1 MAAYVGRKPVSI
13 RDFLT
18 RQHMQPMPTAI
29 KPGISKHDVA
39 GKVASK
45 SYGDVVNIKRKHVAN
60 LALELVS
67 ETSGSEAPQAFY
79 WDIETR
85 SAAQLGKG
93 KHGVGARAYAE
104 HPTTETLCVAYAR
117 GNDPVEIWLPRET
130 IPEVVLTAAA
140 DPDCLWVAHHA
151 AFERAILD
159 AQLVQYGWPRVPVE
173 RHVCTMILALAHS
186 YPGSLERV
194 AAVLGLQQQKDMAAQ
209 RAVKRMFKPRRPRRD
224 EDANGLYWE
233 DAPELRALL
242 YRYPKQDMAVMREV
256 HCRLV
261 PLPETEQKVAVIDA
275 EINDAGVLIDA
286 PLAQAASGLAARAL
300 ADLNASIAQKTSGAV
315 PTASQAIKLKEWL
328 KAQGVEL
335 PLKPRSGQAGLQWQ
349 DSLDGDDIEKLLAGE
364 LPSPDVRDVLE
375 IRLQAAQS
383 AASKINRMLST
394 RCADGRARNVYRMN
408 GARTGR
414 WSGEGFQPQNLKR
427 PEILKS
433 DAAVAEAIKMVLASD
448 YAGIKRRHGDVL
460 RVIGDLGRSMLVPAP
475 WHRFIVG
482 DFSAIEA
489 RVLSWLAGDRGKLDR
504 FRDFDAGNGRD
515 IYCVAAE
522 GVLDLQHVDE
532 KSPERALGKI
542 FELGL
547 GYQMGSN
554 MLLGHIRKANV
565 PNSERITSKETEAW
579 VAKWRRQNPAIAG
592 FWAALDATARA
603 AVRNPE
609 MIIPCGRV
617 QLLMRDG
624 VLCLRLPSGRELKY
638 PSPTL
643 KPGRFGQ
650 QQVTFLNMEAAAR
663 RGEQMYGGKW
673 AENVTSAVARDLL
686 VDAMKRL
693 RIGGYRLVMHTHD
706 EVVAEMPI
714 GAGSVEG
721 FKQLLVEVPAWA
733 SGLPI
738 AAKVFEA
745 ARFKKD

>member
-1 MAAYVGRKPVSI
+1 M
-13 RDFLT
+13 
-18 RQHMQPMPTAI
+18 
-29 KPGISKHDVA
+29 
-39 GKVASK
+39 
-45 SYGDVVNIKRKHVAN
+45 
-60 LALELVS
+60 
-67 ETSGSEAPQAFY
+67 
-79 WDIETR
+79 ETR
-85 SAAQLGKG
+85 SAARLGKG

-117 GNDPVEIWLPRET
+117 GNGPIEIWLPREP

-194 AAVLGLQQQKDMAAQ
+194 AAVLGSQQQKDMAAQ

-242 YRYPKQDMAVMREV
+242 YRYAKQDMAVMREV
-256 HCRLV
+256 HYRLA
-261 PLPETEQKVAVIDA
+261 PLPQTEQEVAVIDA
-275 EINDAGVLIDA
+275 EINDVGVLIDA
-286 PLAQAASGLAARAL
+286 PLAQAASGLAVRAL
-300 ADLNASIAQKTSGAV
+300 ADLNASIARKTKGAV
-315 PTASQAIKLKEWL
+315 ATASQAAKLKEWL
-328 KAQGVEL
+328 KSQGVKL
-335 PLKPRSGQAGLQWQ
+335 PRKLHSGQAGLQWQ
-349 DSLDGDDIEKLLAGE
+349 DSLDGDDIEKLLADE

-383 AASKINRMLST
+383 AASKIDRMLLT
-394 RCADGRARNVYRMN
+394 RCADGRVRNVYRMN

-433 DAAVAEAIKMVLASD
+433 DEAVAEAIKMVLAND
-448 YAGIKRRHGDVL
+448 YAFIKRRHGDVL
-460 RVIGDLGRSMLVPAP
+460 RAIGDLGRSMLVPAP
-475 WHRFIVG
+475 EHRFIVG

-489 RVLSWLAGDRGKLDR
+489 RVLTWLADDSEKLNRFQASDDGRGREL
-504 FRDFDAGNGRD
+504 
-515 IYCVAAE
+515 YCETAE
-522 GVLDLQHVDE
+522 QVLGLNYEVTG
-532 KSPERALGKI
+532 KSPERALGKV

-547 GYQMGSN
+547 GYQMGGGR
-554 MLLGHIRKANV
+554 LLVTIRKGNV
-565 PNSERITSKETEAW
+565 PGTEGIGAKETTHW
-579 VAKWRRQNPAIAG
+579 VEKWRRQNPKIVA

-609 MIIPCGRV
+609 MIIPCGPV
-617 QLLMRDG
+617 QLQMCDG

-650 QQVTFLNMEAAAR
+650 QQVTFLNMEAGAR

-686 VDAMKRL
+686 VEAMKRL
-693 RIGGYRLVMHTHD
+693 RAAGYRLVTHTHD
-706 EVVAEMPI
+706 EIVAEMPT
-714 GAGSVEG
+714 GTGSAEE

-733 SGLPI
+733 AGLPI

-745 ARFKKD
+745 NRFKKD

>member
-29 KPGISKHDVA
+29 KPGISKHDVT

-117 GNDPVEIWLPRET
+117 GNDPVEIWLPREP

-209 RAVKRMFKPRRPRRD
+209 RAVKRMFKPRRPGRD

-242 YRYPKQDMAVMREV
+242 YRYAKQDMAVMREV

-394 RCADGRARNVYRMN
+394 RCADGRVRNVYRMN

-475 WHRFIVG
+475 GHRFIVG
-482 DFSAIEA
+482 DFSAIERA
-489 RVLSWLAGDRGKLDR
+489 
-504 FRDFDAGNGRD
+504 
-515 IYCVAAE
+515 CV
-522 GVLDLQHVDE
+522 
-532 KSPERALGKI
+532 
-542 FELGL
+542 
-547 GYQMGSN
+547 M
-554 MLLGHIRKANV
+554 
-565 PNSERITSKETEAW
+565 
-579 VAKWRRQNPAIAG
+579 
-592 FWAALDATARA
+592 
-603 AVRNPE
+603 
-609 MIIPCGRV
+609 
-617 QLLMRDG
+617 
-624 VLCLRLPSGRELKY
+624 
-638 PSPTL
+638 
-643 KPGRFGQ
+643 
-650 QQVTFLNMEAAAR
+650 AR
-663 RGEQMYGGKW
+663 R
-673 AENVTSAVARDLL
+673 R
-686 VDAMKRL
+686 
-693 RIGGYRLVMHTHD
+693 
-706 EVVAEMPI
+706 
-714 GAGSVEG
+714 
-721 FKQLLVEVPAWA
+721 
-733 SGLPI
+733 
-738 AAKVFEA
+738 
-745 ARFKKD
+745 